1 MEVKT
6 EPVER
11 QWRLDI
17 VWPRYAYIFC
27 WLKSAFRECEKGHRG
42 AETKTKRRKPKHL
55 VSSFRLE
62 LNYHIAFGRQCSQI
76 NTLWLFSSL
85 LG

>member
-27 WLKSAFRECEKGHRG
+27 WLKSAFRECEK
-42 AETKTKRRKPKHL
+42 ATEELKPKP
-55 VSSFRLE
+55 E
-62 LNYHIAFGRQCSQI
+62 EENQ
-76 NTLWLFSSL
+76 NTWCPHSD
-85 LG
+85 